1 MLNSAVSYDEIVD
14 SFFKKGYYNRVECTK
29 IVDKCIELNILTK
42 TDSINNHYAFDHE
55 TYQDYFIAVAL
66 DEDLFDEEIEE

>member
-29 IVDKCIELNILTK
+29 IVDKCIELNILAK

-55 TYQDYFIAVAL
+55 ISLKTDKRESSHHIYQNHRIHL
-66 DEDLFDEEIEE
+66 